1 MHKQT
6 LIVNDSQDPGCTSCC
21 MRHLFDVGHERS
33 VLTMLQE
40 QDREAATPDDV
51 QQPVLLVVTDE
62 GPVLN

>member
-1 MHKQT
+1 
-6 LIVNDSQDPGCTSCC
+6 